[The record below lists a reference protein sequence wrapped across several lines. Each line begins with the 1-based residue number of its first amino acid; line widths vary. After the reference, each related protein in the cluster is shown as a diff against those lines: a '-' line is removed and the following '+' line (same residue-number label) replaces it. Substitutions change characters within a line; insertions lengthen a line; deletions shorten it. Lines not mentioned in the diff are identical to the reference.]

1 MGMRRLG
8 EPRDA
13 LGVMLAFGT
22 RPEAIK
28 MLPVLAELRRRP
40 GVAPRALTTGQHG
53 AMLGQAVAAFDERI
67 DIALPT
73 LPRGLSLS
81 AIFAR
86 VLLGVTAVLEQHR
99 PGLVLVHGDT
109 TTALAAALAAFH
121 LRIPVGHVEAGQR
134 SYDLDRPWPEEM
146 NRVAVDAMADLL
158 FAPTEGA
165 AANLAAEYRARGRI
179 IVTGNTGIDALL
191 AMDARLA
198 RDAALGARIAAA
210 LPRFDAGK
218 RLVLVTAHRRE
229 SLGAG
234 LLRICAAV
242 AAIAARGDVE
252 VVWPL
257 HNNPAVREP
266 VLRLLA
272 GHEGVH
278 LLDPVDPAAMVF
290 LLRRAA
296 LLLTD
301 SGGLQEEAPALGR
314 PVLVLREVTERP
326 EAVEAGAA
334 RLVGTDPDRIV
345 ALAARLLD
353 DAASY
358 AAMARPVF
366 PFGDGSASRRIADAI
381 EDWALSRSA
390 VRELA
395 VAE

>member
-1 MGMRRLG
+1 MRLRRQ
-8 EPRDA
+8 EA
-13 LGVMLAFGT
+13 FGVMLAFGT

-40 GVAPRALTTGQHG
+40 ALAPLALTTGQHG
-53 AMLGQAVAAFDERI
+53 AMLGQAVAGFGERV

-73 LPRGLSLS
+73 LPRGLNLS

-86 VLLGVTAVLEQHR
+86 VLTGVTAALER
-99 PGLVLVHGDT
+99 EKPDLVLVHGDT

-134 SYDLDRPWPEEM
+134 SFDLDRPWPEEL
-146 NRVAVDAMADLL
+146 NRVAVDALADLL

-179 IVTGNTGIDALL
+179 FVTGNTGIDALL
-191 AMDARLA
+191 AMAARLA
-198 RDAALGARIAAA
+198 QDATLSARVAAA
-210 LPRFDAGK
+210 LPPLDPGK

-229 SLGAG
+229 SLGEG
-234 LLRICAAV
+234 LLRICDAV
-242 AAIAARGDVE
+242 AALAARGDVE
-252 VVWPL
+252 IVWPL
-257 HNNPAVREP
+257 HNNPAVRGP
-266 VLRLLA
+266 VLQALA
-272 GHEGVH
+272 GREGVH
-278 LLDPVDPAAMVF
+278 LLDPLDHAAMVF
-290 LLRRAA
+290 LLRRAF
-296 LLLTD
+296 LVLTD

-326 EAVEAGAA
+326 EAVAAGAA
-334 RLVGTDPDRIV
+334 RLVGTDAERIV

-353 DAASY
+353 DAGFH

-366 PFGDGSASRRIADAI
+366 PFGDGSASRHIADAI
-381 EDWALSRSA
+381 EDWARSRNA

>member
-1 MGMRRLG
+1 MRLQRQ
-8 EPRDA
+8 EA
-13 LGVMLAFGT
+13 LGVVLAFGT

-40 GVAPRALTTGQHG
+40 TLAPLSLTTGQHG
-53 AMLGQAVAAFDERI
+53 AMLGQAVASFGERV

-73 LPRGLSLS
+73 LPRGLGLS

-86 VLLGVTAVLEQHR
+86 VLTGVTAVLER
-99 PGLVLVHGDT
+99 ETPDLVLVHGDT

-134 SYDLDRPWPEEM
+134 SFDLDRPWPEEM
-146 NRVAVDAMADLL
+146 NRVAVDALADLL

-179 IVTGNTGIDALL
+179 LVTGNTGIDALL
-191 AMDARLA
+191 AMDSRLTQ
-198 RDAALGARIAAA
+198 DAALSARVAAS
-210 LPRFDAGK
+210 LPPLDPAK
-218 RLVLVTAHRRE
+218 RLLLVTAHRRE
-229 SLGAG
+229 SLGDG
-234 LLRICAAV
+234 LERICQAV
-242 AAIAARGDVE
+242 AALAARGDVE
-252 VVWPL
+252 IVWPL
-257 HNNPAVREP
+257 HNNPAVRGP
-266 VLRLLA
+266 VLRALA
-272 GHEGVH
+272 GRAGVH
-278 LLDPVDPAAMVF
+278 LLDPLDHAAMVF
-290 LLRRAA
+290 LLRRAW
-296 LLLTD
+296 LVLTD

-326 EAVEAGAA
+326 EAVAAGSA
-334 RLVGTDPDRIV
+334 RLVGTDADRIV

-353 DAASY
+353 DSAFH
-358 AAMARPVF
+358 AAMARPAF

-381 EDWALSRSA
+381 EDWARSRNA

>member
-1 MGMRRLG
+1 
-8 EPRDA
+8 
-13 LGVMLAFGT
+13 MLAFGT

-40 GVAPRALTTGQHG
+40 GLAPLAVTTGQHG
-53 AMLGQAVAAFDERI
+53 AMLAQAVSAIGERI

-86 VLLGVTAVLEQHR
+86 VLTGVTKALERHA
-99 PGLVLVHGDT
+99 PDLVLVHGDT

-134 SYDLDRPWPEEM
+134 SYDLDRPWPEEL

-158 FAPTEGA
+158 FTPTDRA
-165 AANLAAEYRARGRI
+165 AANLLAEYRARGRI
-179 IVTGNTGIDALL
+179 LVTGNTGIDALL
-191 AMDARLA
+191 AMEARLG
-198 RDAALGARIAAA
+198 RDAVLAARVAAA
-210 LPRFDAGK
+210 LPTFDPAK

-229 SLGAG
+229 SQGAG
-234 LLRICAAV
+234 LARICEAV
-242 AAIAARGDVE
+242 AALAARGDVE
-252 VVWPL
+252 IAWPL
-257 HNNPAVREP
+257 HNNPAVRGP
-266 VLRLLA
+266 VLRAL
-272 GHEGVH
+272 GWRPSVH
-278 LLDPVDPAAMVF
+278 MLEPLDPAAMVV

-296 LLLTD
+296 LVLTD
-301 SGGLQEEAPALGR
+301 SGGLQEEAPALGK

-334 RLVGTDPDRIV
+334 RLVGTETAAIV
-345 ALAARLLD
+345 TQAARLLD
-353 DAASY
+353 DPMAY

-366 PFGDGSASRRIADAI
+366 PFGDGAASRRIADAI
-381 EDWALSRSA
+381 EDWARTRNAPPALM
-390 VRELA
+390 